1 MPLIENPKNYTGQE
15 LDAIFFRPSF
25 TGENAQALGLRV
37 IFNLPVNTTLNFW
50 ERRNNI
56 LQTYA
61 KGWKGGDAAQKF
73 QKKIELNKIKAEQG
87 ISPEDYFAMIYERI
101 ACDANV
107 DMQDLSGTTL
117 ETAEVQLFREAIAE
131 DVRNTMW
138 IGDTAGEYSLYKA
151 FDGFLKKAKAIVEHK
166 VKLSAVTESNVKTAL
181 DSVLKAAPAVLTAM
195 KSSGK
200 LVFFVT
206 SDVYNAYEAHL
217 DSKGN
222 STAYREM
229 IDGRP
234 VLKYHGIELKEIHA
248 EANLTAPESVIIL
261 THKENLVLALN
272 TKDMPEAEV
281 RLWYNPDEMENR
293 RRACFLAGTQILD
306 ENIVVFASTL
316 NE

>member
-15 LDAIFFRPSF
+15 LETIFFRPSF

-37 IFNLPVNTTLNFW
+37 LYNLPVNTTLNFW
-50 ERRNNI
+50 QRRENI
-56 LQTYA
+56 LKTYA
-61 KGWKGGDAAQKF
+61 AGWVGGEGAKKF
-73 QKKIELNKIKAEQG
+73 QKKIELEKIKAEQG

-101 ACDANV
+101 ACDPNV
-107 DMQDLSGTTL
+107 NMQDLSGTTL
-117 ETAEVQLFREAIAE
+117 EAAEVQLFREAIAE

-138 IGDTAGEYSLYKA
+138 IGDTDGTYSTYKA
-151 FDGFLKKAKAIVEHK
+151 FDGFLKRAKAIVTNK
-166 VKLSAVTESNVKTAL
+166 VKLSAPTASNVITAL
-181 DSVLKAAPAVLTAM
+181 DNVLKVAPKVLMSM

-200 LVFFVT
+200 LVLFVT

-234 VLKYHGIELKEIHA
+234 VLKYRGIELKEIHA
-248 EANLTAPESVIIL
+248 EDALTAPESVILL

-272 TKDMPEAEV
+272 TKDMPDAEV

-293 RRACFLAGTQILD
+293 QRACFLAGTQILD
-306 ENIVVFASTL
+306 ESIVVFASTL

>member
-15 LDAIFFRPSF
+15 LDNIFFRPSF
-25 TGENAQALGLRV
+25 TGENAAELGLRV
-37 IFNLPVNTTLNFW
+37 IYNLPVNTTLNFW

-56 LQTYA
+56 LKTYQ
-61 KGWKGGDAAQKF
+61 KGWVGGDAAKKY
-73 QKKIELNKIKAEQG
+73 QKKIELEKIKAEQG
-87 ISPEDYFAMIYERI
+87 ISPEDYFAMVYERI

-107 DMQDLSGTTL
+107 NMQDLQGTDL
-117 ETAEVQLFREAIAE
+117 EAAEVQLFREALAE

-138 IGDTAGEYSLYKA
+138 IGDTEGAYSTYKA
-151 FDGFLKKAKAIVEHK
+151 FDGFLKKAKAIAAHK
-166 VKLSAVTESNVKTAL
+166 VKISAVTESNVKTAL
-181 DSVLKAAPAVLTAM
+181 DNVLKAAPAVLTAM

-248 EANLTAPESVIIL
+248 ETLLAEAESLILL
-261 THKENLVLALN
+261 THTENLVLALN

-293 RRACFLAGTQILD
+293 QRACFLAGTAILD